1 MKEIGLPIALAII
14 MFGMGLGLTLADF
27 TRVFKNPKAFAVGT
41 FLQVVSLPILTILII
56 WIFNLSGPFAVGMM
70 ILAACPGG
78 VTSNILTY
86 IGKGD
91 VALSVSLTAIIS
103 VLGFITVPLITGWS
117 LINYMGEAAPELPI
131 TQTVIGI
138 FVITTVPVV
147 LGMIVR
153 RVNSEFASKAE
164 RVFGPLSMI
173 VFIAVVIG
181 ALIAERDNVVAY
193 ISQTGVPTIALN
205 LLTMMVAAGVAAL
218 LLLPRDQKTAITLEC
233 GLQNATL
240 GITVAATMLGRTDIS
255 IPVAVYG
262 LLMLFTGFAYAMW
275 AKKQSAEGDGTELE

>member
-1 MKEIGLPIALAII
+1 
-14 MFGMGLGLTLADF
+14 
-27 TRVFKNPKAFAVGT
+27 
-41 FLQVVSLPILTILII
+41 
-56 WIFNLSGPFAVGMM
+56 
-70 ILAACPGG
+70 
-78 VTSNILTY
+78 
-86 IGKGD
+86 
-91 VALSVSLTAIIS
+91 
-103 VLGFITVPLITGWS
+103 
-117 LINYMGEAAPELPI
+117 
-131 TQTVIGI
+131 
-138 FVITTVPVV
+138 
-147 LGMIVR
+147 
-153 RVNSEFASKAE
+153 
-164 RVFGPLSMI
+164 MI

>member
-27 TRVFKNPKAFAVGT
+27 TRVFKSPKAFAIGT
-41 FLQVVSLPILTILII
+41 VLQVVSLPILTAIII
-56 WIFNLSGPFAVGMM
+56 WVFGMSGPFAVGMM

-117 LINYMGEAAPELPI
+117 LANYMGEAAPELPI
-131 TQTVIGI
+131 AQTVIGI
-138 FVITTVPVV
+138 FVITTVPVI
-147 LGMIVR
+147 LGMAVR
-153 RVNSEFASKAE
+153 RFSADLASKAE
-164 RVFGPLSMI
+164 KIFGPLSMI

-181 ALIAERDNVVAY
+181 ALIAERDNVVSY
-193 ISQTGVPTIALN
+193 ISQTGIPTIVLN
-205 LLTMMVAAGVAAL
+205 VVTMAAAAGVAAFF
-218 LLLPRDQKTAITLEC
+218 LLPRDQRTAITLEC

-240 GITVAATMLGRTDIS
+240 GITVAVTMLGRTDIS

-262 LLMLFTGFAYAMW
+262 LLMLFTGFAYSMW
-275 AKKQSAEGDGTELE
+275 AKSKAQSDSGS